1 MAMVHGC
8 MGNLTDLKMRLFAMS
23 EGGKGLKNRFTRQ
36 IVNIFDFL
44 KKQ

>member
-1 MAMVHGC
+1 
-8 MGNLTDLKMRLFAMS
+8 MGVWVISLISKMRLFAMS